1 MLVSHRLDNTDY
13 FFPDG
18 ISVINMA
25 DMGQKSRKEREA
37 EFKAKI
43 AELDAY
49 IEEMNGKSNKT
60 DEEIKELIKAMQ
72 QVNKYLRAI
81 GASESEMYDI

>member
-1 MLVSHRLDNTDY
+1 MN
-13 FFPDG
+13 
-18 ISVINMA
+18 
-25 DMGQKSRKEREA
+25 RKEREA

-43 AELDAY
+43 AELDNY

-81 GASESEMYDI
+81 GAPESEMYDL

>member
-1 MLVSHRLDNTDY
+1 MN
-13 FFPDG
+13 
-18 ISVINMA
+18 
-25 DMGQKSRKEREA
+25 RKEREA

-81 GASESEMYDI
+81 VAPESAMYDL

>member
-1 MLVSHRLDNTDY
+1 MN
-13 FFPDG
+13 
-18 ISVINMA
+18 
-25 DMGQKSRKEREA
+25 RKEREA

-43 AELDAY
+43 AELDNY

-72 QVNKYLRAI
+72 QANKYLRAI
-81 GASESEMYDI
+81 GAPESDMYDI

>member
-1 MLVSHRLDNTDY
+1 MNRQV
-13 FFPDG
+13 
-18 ISVINMA
+18 
-25 DMGQKSRKEREA
+25 REA

-60 DEEIKELIKAMQ
+60 DEEIEELIKAMQ

>member
-1 MLVSHRLDNTDY
+1 MNRT
-13 FFPDG
+13 
-18 ISVINMA
+18 
-25 DMGQKSRKEREA
+25 EREA
-37 EFKAKI
+37 EIKAKI
-43 AELDAY
+43 AQLDNY

-81 GASESEMYDI
+81 GAPESEMYDL

>member
-1 MLVSHRLDNTDY
+1 MKT
-13 FFPDG
+13 
-18 ISVINMA
+18 
-25 DMGQKSRKEREA
+25 KSEREA

-60 DEEIKELIKAMQ
+60 DEEYKELIKAMQ

-81 GASESEMYDI
+81 GATESEMYDI

>member
-1 MLVSHRLDNTDY
+1 MN
-13 FFPDG
+13 
-18 ISVINMA
+18 
-25 DMGQKSRKEREA
+25 RKEREA

-43 AELDAY
+43 AQLDNY

-60 DEEIKELIKAMQ
+60 DEEIKELIKVMQ

-81 GASESEMYDI
+81 GAPESDMYDI

>member
-1 MLVSHRLDNTDY
+1 MYKTD
-13 FFPDG
+13 
-18 ISVINMA
+18 ME
-25 DMGQKSRKEREA
+25 QKNRKVRES

-49 IEEMNGKSNKT
+49 IEEMNGKGNLT
-60 DEEIKELIKAMQ
+60 NEEMKELMKAMQ

-81 GASESEMYDI
+81 GAPESAMYDI

>member
-1 MLVSHRLDNTDY
+1 MNKTH
-13 FFPDG
+13 
-18 ISVINMA
+18 ME
-25 DMGQKSRKEREA
+25 QKSRKVREA
-37 EFKAKI
+37 QFKAKI

-72 QVNKYLRAI
+72 QTNKYLRAI
-81 GASESEMYDI
+81 GAPESAMYDL

>member
-1 MLVSHRLDNTDY
+1 MLPHQEVSVGLSEGNIIIKRYMKIRN
-13 FFPDG
+13 
-18 ISVINMA
+18 
-25 DMGQKSRKEREA
+25 EREA

-49 IEEMNGKSNKT
+49 IEEMNGMSNKT

-81 GASESEMYDI
+81 GAPESAMYDI

>member
-1 MLVSHRLDNTDY
+1 MNRQV
-13 FFPDG
+13 
-18 ISVINMA
+18 
-25 DMGQKSRKEREA
+25 REA

-60 DEEIKELIKAMQ
+60 GEEIKELIKAMQ

>member
-1 MLVSHRLDNTDY
+1 MKT
-13 FFPDG
+13 
-18 ISVINMA
+18 
-25 DMGQKSRKEREA
+25 KSERES

-49 IEEMNGKSNKT
+49 IEEMNCKSNLT
-60 DEEIKELIKAMQ
+60 NEEMKELMKAMQ

-81 GASESEMYDI
+81 GAPESAMYDI

>member
-1 MLVSHRLDNTDY
+1 MN
-13 FFPDG
+13 
-18 ISVINMA
+18 
-25 DMGQKSRKEREA
+25 RKEREA

-43 AELDAY
+43 AQLDNY

-81 GASESEMYDI
+81 GAPESEMYDL

>member
-1 MLVSHRLDNTDY
+1 MQNRSKKY
-13 FFPDG
+13 
-18 ISVINMA
+18 IIY
-25 DMGQKSRKEREA
+25 KSKKQITMNRIEREA

-49 IEEMNGKSNKT
+49 IEKMNAKSNKT

-81 GASESEMYDI
+81 GAPESAMYDL

>member
-1 MLVSHRLDNTDY
+1 MKTRN
-13 FFPDG
+13 
-18 ISVINMA
+18 
-25 DMGQKSRKEREA
+25 EREA

-60 DEEIKELIKAMQ
+60 DEEIKELI
-72 QVNKYLRAI
+72 
-81 GASESEMYDI
+81 

>member
-1 MLVSHRLDNTDY
+1 MKT
-13 FFPDG
+13 
-18 ISVINMA
+18 
-25 DMGQKSRKEREA
+25 KSEREA

>member
-1 MLVSHRLDNTDY
+1 MN
-13 FFPDG
+13 
-18 ISVINMA
+18 
-25 DMGQKSRKEREA
+25 RKEREA

-43 AELDAY
+43 AELDNY
-49 IEEMNGKSNKT
+49 IEEMNGKNNKT

-81 GASESEMYDI
+81 GAPESDMYDI

>member
-1 MLVSHRLDNTDY
+1 MKTRN
-13 FFPDG
+13 
-18 ISVINMA
+18 
-25 DMGQKSRKEREA
+25 EREA

-49 IEEMNGKSNKT
+49 IEEMNGKGNLT
-60 DEEIKELIKAMQ
+60 NEEMKELMKAMQ

-81 GASESEMYDI
+81 GAPESAMYDL

>member
-1 MLVSHRLDNTDY
+1 MNRT
-13 FFPDG
+13 
-18 ISVINMA
+18 
-25 DMGQKSRKEREA
+25 EREA
-37 EFKAKI
+37 EIKAKI
-43 AELDAY
+43 AQLDNY

-81 GASESEMYDI
+81 GAPESEMYDI

>member
-1 MLVSHRLDNTDY
+1 MKT
-13 FFPDG
+13 
-18 ISVINMA
+18 
-25 DMGQKSRKEREA
+25 RKEREA

-49 IEEMNGKSNKT
+49 IEKMNGKSGKT

-81 GASESEMYDI
+81 GAPESAMYDI

>member
-1 MLVSHRLDNTDY
+1 MN
-13 FFPDG
+13 
-18 ISVINMA
+18 
-25 DMGQKSRKEREA
+25 RKEREA

-43 AELDAY
+43 AELDNY

-81 GASESEMYDI
+81 GAPESDMYDI

>member
-1 MLVSHRLDNTDY
+1 MNRN
-13 FFPDG
+13 
-18 ISVINMA
+18 
-25 DMGQKSRKEREA
+25 EREA

-43 AELDAY
+43 AELDNY
-49 IEEMNGKSNKT
+49 IEEMNGKNNKT

-81 GASESEMYDI
+81 GAPESDMYDI